1 MTSFP
6 VSGPS
11 GTQRVTSKQLLNR
24 GESMTLLIYLL
35 VLFYT
40 LNILITFTDG
50 LHLCVYVKDVTE
62 TKTM

>member
-11 GTQRVTSKQLLNR
+11 GTQRVTSKHLLNR
-24 GESMTLLIYLL
+24 GESELIENYLL
-35 VLFYT
+35 VLFYM
-40 LNILITFTDG
+40 LNILITFKDG
-50 LHLCVYVKDVTE
+50 SHLYVKDVTE